1 MYRFYI
7 LPEQVAGEEAVI
19 LGNDVNHIRNV
30 LRMKPGERVVLCDG
44 QGTDFVC
51 EIMELGHDKV
61 RTRKISAG
69 ASDAELPVR
78 LVLFQGIPK
87 KDKMELIIQK
97 TVELGIAEIVP
108 VAMKRCVAKLE
119 DPKKE
124 AKKLERWQGIA
135 EAAAKQS
142 GRGILP
148 VVKPPL
154 AFGEALEYA
163 AALDMLLVPYEDA
176 RGMKAARS
184 AFTKAAG
191 LSTAGILIGPEGGF
205 EPSEIEKAKE
215 HGAEILSLGKRIL
228 RTETAGLA
236 ALSMLMYEIE
246 CRSKENRNGSI
257 S

>member
-7 LPEQVAGEEAVI
+7 QPEQIAGEEAVI
-19 LGNDVNHIRNV
+19 LGNDVNHVRNV
-30 LRMKPGERVVLCDG
+30 LRMKPGEQVVLCDG
-44 QGTDFVC
+44 QGMDFVC
-51 EIMELGHDKV
+51 EITELGRDEV
-61 RTRKISAG
+61 RTRKISAEV
-69 ASDAELPVR
+69 SSAELPVR

-148 VVKPPL
+148 VVKPPMTFEKAL
-154 AFGEALEYA
+154 AYA
-163 AALDMLLVPYEDA
+163 DTLDMQLVPYEDA
-176 RGMKAARS
+176 RGMKAAKA

-191 LSTAGILIGPEGGF
+191 LSSAGILIGPEGGF
-205 EPSEIEKAKE
+205 DPSEIEKAKE

-236 ALSMLMYEIE
+236 ALSVLMYEIE
-246 CRSKENRNGSI
+246 CRGEGES
-257 S
+257 